1 VRRLFQVLV
10 LSLLSAI
17 CFGGS
22 IVYLRVH
29 RDVLEERLKAQPDA
43 SADYPRSLRK
53 LFETAGCTPADIA
66 EQPVPKQTLPN
77 VLCRLPGKEPGTI
90 VVSAPIDFAD
100 TDTDARDASH
110 WATIAMLPLLAES
123 LVSAPHRF
131 SVVLVGFAG
140 HDHGLRGSAEFLRTL
155 SDDQR
160 SEIRA
165 MISLDHLGRTP
176 MVYAL
181 GQSDPALGNWLSVAA
196 NSLRMRALPA
206 EMTARTVEARMANGK
221 STFDVENYLLDA
233 KSFERAHVP
242 SIALQ
247 SAPSSMLA
255 AIRQQGSW
263 PDNISAGTFDLDL
276 YEQSY
281 NQLCVF
287 VLLLDSNL
295 GTSHAAPPT
304 MMASAAAAPSA
315 TQPATATAITSSP
328 ASAAAPEAAVTR
340 PPEAASAPSVVATKQ
355 SPPLPPD
362 VPVFHAQTELVL
374 TDVSVVDAKGN
385 TVHGLQASDFTLV
398 ENGEPQ
404 QIRSFEEHSTR
415 PSDAASQTA
424 ALPPGTYSNQLA
436 VTENAP
442 LGILLFDLLNT
453 PPQDQSRARAQMIQY
468 LKNMPKH
475 EHVALF
481 ILGTDLRVIQG
492 FTDDSKSLVQAAEKV
507 IRQSS
512 PLFTTQAQQQHEQGF
527 TDEIGSHAQP
537 TVPSQ
542 APASAVSALHAA
554 ANDGII
560 GSVANRTASSKAV
573 DASRNDQRTTITLD
587 ALAAIARAVAGY
599 PGRKNMIWLS
609 GSFEI
614 RLHPAE
620 NTFLALG
627 SRIAQANTPVSD
639 LSETGSYQEAIR
651 RVSTLLAAAR
661 LAVYP
666 IDVRGVATSGV
677 DISLGADQ
685 ARGFV
690 DPGNNDSFNQL
701 LQNQSETR
709 YDERSSMSDLARQTG
724 GQMFIDNDIKGDI
737 SRSIEEGSNY
747 YTIAYSPAKKSDEK
761 NFRVVSIKV
770 NRPGVKLAYRPGY
783 YPVSEKDAVN
793 QSAAKTLAS
802 AMQPGLPPST
812 MLLLTAKV
820 QPPDAS
826 SRAVRIDY
834 NINAAGISFADNAD
848 RSRLAVLDCMAVAL
862 DSSGKIA
869 GQVAN
874 RMDAHVSTDQLT
886 ANGNVL
892 PMHQELL
899 LPPGTY
905 DLRLGVIDRASQR
918 VGTISLA
925 LVVPPGPAADKQ

>member
-10 LSLLSAI
+10 LCLLSAI

-29 RDVLEERLKAQPDA
+29 RDVLEERLKAQPAA
-43 SADYPRSLRK
+43 SSDNPGTLRK
-53 LFETAGCTPADIA
+53 LFETAGCSAAHLA
-66 EQPVPKQTLPN
+66 EQSVPKEALPN

-90 VVSAPIDFAD
+90 VVSAPIDFAG
-100 TDTDARDASH
+100 TDTDANDASH
-110 WATIAMLPLLAES
+110 WATVAMLPLLAES

-131 SVVLVGFAG
+131 SIVLAGFAG

-176 MVYAL
+176 LVYAL
-181 GQSDPALGNWLSVAA
+181 GQSDPALGNWLAVAA

-206 EMTARTVEARMANGK
+206 EMTARSVEARMVNGK

-247 SAPSSMLA
+247 SAPASMLA
-255 AIRQQGSW
+255 AIRQQGAW
-263 PDNISAGTFDLDL
+263 PDTISAGGFDVDL

-304 MMASAAAAPSA
+304 MMASAAPPPSA
-315 TQPATATAITSSP
+315 TQPAAPAATP
-328 ASAAAPEAAVTR
+328 AAAAPRATQEAA
-340 PPEAASAPSVVATKQ
+340 AARATDTSAPVVVAKKEE
-355 SPPLPPD
+355 PALPPD
-362 VPVFHAQTELVL
+362 VPVFHVQTALVL

-385 TVHGLQASDFTLV
+385 PIHGLQANDFSLI
-398 ENGEPQ
+398 EDGEPQ
-404 QIRSFEEHSTR
+404 EIRSFEEHGVR
-415 PSDAASQTA
+415 ASGEANQPA
-424 ALPPGTYSNQLA
+424 ALPPGTYSNQVA
-436 VTENAP
+436 GNDSAP

-453 PPQDQSRARAQMIQY
+453 PPQDQARARGQMIQY
-468 LKNMPKH
+468 LKTLPKH
-475 EHVALF
+475 EHLALF

-492 FTDDSKSLVQAAEKV
+492 FTDDTKSLVQAAEKV
-507 IRQSS
+507 IRQNS

-527 TDEIGSHAQP
+527 TEEIGSYAQP
-537 TVPSQ
+537 TLPTN
-542 APASAVSALHAA
+542 APTSAIAGIRAA
-554 ANDGII
+554 ANEGFI

-587 ALAAIARAVAGY
+587 ALAAIARAVGGY

-627 SRIAQANTPVSD
+627 SRIAQAGTPVSD
-639 LSETGSYQEAIR
+639 LSDTASYQESIR
-651 RVSTLLAAAR
+651 RVSTLLTAAR
-661 LAVYP
+661 LSVYP
-666 IDVRGVATSGV
+666 IDIRGVPTSGV

-701 LQNQSETR
+701 LQSQSETR
-709 YDERSSMSDLARQTG
+709 FDERSSMSDLAQQTG

-737 SRSIEEGSNY
+737 ARSFEQGSNY
-747 YTIAYSPAKKSDEK
+747 YTIAYSPAKKTDEK
-761 NFRVVSIKV
+761 HFRVVNIKV
-770 NRPGVKLAYRPGY
+770 NKPGVKLAYRPGY
-783 YPVSEKDAVN
+783 YPVSEKEAIN
-793 QSAAKTLAS
+793 QSAARTLAS

-820 QPPDAS
+820 LPPDS
-826 SRAVRIDY
+826 SNRTVRIDY
-834 NINAAGISFADNAD
+834 NINAAGITFADNVD

-869 GQVAN
+869 AQIAN
-874 RMDAHVSTDQLT
+874 RMDAHVSAEQLT
-886 ANGNVL
+886 ANGNML
-892 PMHQELL
+892 PMHQELT

-905 DLRLGVIDRASQR
+905 DLRLGVIDRASQH
-918 VGTISLA
+918 VGTLNLA
-925 LVVPPGPAADKQ
+925 LVVPPGPASDKQ